1 MSQQD
6 VFGDRYQLVSHI
18 ARGGMAQV
26 YLAQDLLLD
35 RPVALKVLFP
45 ELSVD
50 RAFVERFRREAKAA
64 ANLTHPN
71 IVSIYDWGQGEH
83 TYFIVME
90 YVDGQTL
97 SAVLRQG
104 PMDAVRAA
112 AIGADVAAALEFA
125 HRRGVIHRDVKPG
138 NVLID
143 NNGRVRVADFG
154 IARANN
160 ADGDLTQT
168 GSVMGTATYFSPEQ
182 AQGLAVDARS
192 DVYSLGVVLY
202 EMVAGKPP
210 FAGDNPVS
218 IAYKHVK
225 EPVPSPRQN
234 NPEIPANFEAIVM
247 KAMAKDPADRYQSA
261 EELRADLVRFGNGQP
276 VAAIADVTRV
286 ATAVGAGTALGAV
299 GAAAALGGDPTR
311 VQAAAGGTATLPVTP
326 GGVGPDGQGPD
337 GEQPEERRGR
347 AWMYSGLAA
356 LLVVLLAAGYFGG
369 KAAGWWGSSTKNLTI
384 PTNLV
389 NQSATAAQNELKQLG
404 FTNVSTRPEA
414 SSQVKAGNVISVTP
428 PAGTTMK
435 SDQSVVLAVSSGPAP
450 VPVPNVVGQPVDQAT
465 AALQAAGFVVN
476 TSQQAST
483 TVAQGLV
490 ISTNPAA
497 GHSAGQGSAVQV
509 VVSNGKPQVP
519 IPSLVGQDPA
529 TAGQELGAL
538 GLKVTTQNESSTTIQ
553 QGFVTRTS
561 PPAGTAVAVGSTVTV
576 FVSTGAPTVAVPDV
590 RHDTQSQAGA
600 AISAAGLVAN
610 FIMQP
615 VSNPNQNGIVLSQNP
630 AGGTQVQN
638 GSTVNV
644 VIGQFQNTTTTT
656 TAVPAGNGNGNG
668 SPPNT

>member
-1 MSQQD
+1 
-6 VFGDRYQLVSHI
+6 
-18 ARGGMAQV
+18 MAQV

-71 IVSIYDWGQGEH
+71 IVSIYDWGQGDH

-90 YVDGQTL
+90 YVDGPTL
-97 SAVLRQG
+97 SSVLKQG
-104 PMDAVRAA
+104 PMEAARAA
-112 AIGADVAAALEFA
+112 SIGADVAAALEFA

-143 NNGRVRVADFG
+143 NTGRVKVADFG
-154 IARANN
+154 IARATG

-182 AQGLAVDARS
+182 AQGLPVDARS

-234 NPEIPANFEAIVM
+234 NPEIPTNYEAIVM

-261 EELRADLVRFGNGQP
+261 EELRADLIRFGNGQP
-276 VAAIADVTRV
+276 VAAAADVTRV
-286 ATAVGAGTALGAV
+286 ATAVGAGAALGGV
-299 GAAAALGGDPTR
+299 GAAAVLADDPTR

-326 GGVGPDGQGPD
+326 GGVGPAGPGSD
-337 GEQPEERRGR
+337 GESPEERRGR

-369 KAAGWWGSSTKNLTI
+369 KAAGWWGSSTKSLTI

-389 NQSATAAQNELKQLG
+389 NQSAAAAQNELKQMG
-404 FTNVSTRPEA
+404 FTNVSTRSEA
-414 SSQVKAGNVISVTP
+414 SSQVQAGNVISVTP
-428 PAGTTMK
+428 PAGTTIK
-435 SDQSVVLAVSSGPAP
+435 SDQPVVLAVSSGPAP
-450 VPVPNVVGQPVDQAT
+450 VPVPNVVGQPVAQAT
-465 AALQAAGFVVN
+465 AALQTAGFVVN
-476 TSQQAST
+476 TTQQAST
-483 TVAQGLV
+483 TVAQGVV

-497 GHSAGQGSAVQV
+497 GHSAGQGSAIQV
-509 VVSNGKPQVP
+509 VVSSGKPQVT

-561 PPAGTAVAVGSTVTV
+561 PPANTAVSVGSTVTV
-576 FVSTGAPTVAVPDV
+576 FVSTGAPTVAVPDL
-590 RHDTQSQAGA
+590 RHDTQAQAQA
-600 AISAAGLVAN
+600 ALNTVGLQGNFTTQPVNNANQDGLV
-610 FIMQP
+610 
-615 VSNPNQNGIVLSQNP
+615 VSQTP
-630 AGGTQVQN
+630 AAGTQVPN
-638 GSTVNV
+638 GSAVNV
-644 VIGQFQNTTTTT
+644 VIGQFQSTTTT
-656 TAVPAGNGNGNG
+656 TAPAGAG
-668 SPPNT
+668 PPTT

>member
-6 VFGDRYQLVSHI
+6 VFGDRYQMVSHI

-90 YVDGQTL
+90 YVDGPTL
-97 SAVLRQG
+97 SSVLKQG
-104 PMDAVRAA
+104 PMEAARAA
-112 AIGADVAAALEFA
+112 SIGADVAAALEFA

-143 NNGRVRVADFG
+143 GTGRVKVADFG
-154 IARANN
+154 IARATG

-247 KAMAKDPADRYQSA
+247 KAMAKDPGDRYQSA
-261 EELRADLVRFGNGQP
+261 EELRADLIRFANGQP
-276 VAAIADVTRV
+276 VAAATDVTRV
-286 ATAVGAGTALGAV
+286 ATAVGAGGALGGL
-299 GAAAALGGDPTR
+299 GAAAVLAGDPTR
-311 VQAAAGGTATLPVTP
+311 VQAAAGGTSTLPVTP
-326 GGVGPDGQGPD
+326 GGVGPAGPRPD
-337 GEQPEERRGR
+337 GESPEERRGR
-347 AWMYSGLAA
+347 AWLYSGLAA
-356 LLVVLLAAGYFGG
+356 LLVVLLVVGYFGG
-369 KAAGWWGSSTKNLTI
+369 KAAGWWGTSTKSLTI

-389 NQSATAAQNELKQLG
+389 NQSATAAQNELKQMG
-404 FTNVSTRPEA
+404 FTNVSTKSEA
-414 SSQVKAGNVISVTP
+414 SSQVTAGNVISVTP
-428 PAGTTMK
+428 PAGTTIK
-435 SDQSVVLAVSSGPAP
+435 SDQAVVLAVSSGPAP
-450 VPVPNVVGQPVDQAT
+450 VRVPNVVGQPVAQAT
-465 AALQAAGFVVN
+465 TALQGAGFVVN
-476 TSQQAST
+476 MTEQAST
-483 TVAQGLV
+483 TVAQGVV
-490 ISTNPAA
+490 ISTNPPA
-497 GHSAGQGSAVQV
+497 GQSAGQGSAVQL
-509 VVSNGKPQVP
+509 VVSNGKPQVT

-561 PPAGTAVAVGSTVTV
+561 PPATTAVAVGSTVTV
-576 FVSTGAPTVAVPDV
+576 FVSTGAPTVAVPDLKQ
-590 RHDTQSQAGA
+590 DTQAQAQA
-600 AISAAGLVAN
+600 ALNTAGLQGN
-610 FIMQP
+610 FTTQP
-615 VSNPNQNGIVLSQNP
+615 VNNANQNGLVVSQSP
-630 AGGTQVQN
+630 AAGSQVAN

-644 VIGQFQNTTTTT
+644 VIGQFQSTTTT
-656 TAVPAGNGNGNG
+656 TAGGPG
-668 SPPNT
+668 PPNTA

>member
-6 VFGDRYQLVSHI
+6 VFGDRYQMVSHI

-97 SAVLRQG
+97 SSVLRQG
-104 PMDAVRAA
+104 PMDATRAA
-112 AIGADVAAALEFA
+112 SIGADVAAALEFA

-143 NNGRVRVADFG
+143 NSGRVKVADFG
-154 IARANN
+154 IARANG

-182 AQGLAVDARS
+182 AQGLPVDARS

-202 EMVAGKPP
+202 EMVSGKPP

-247 KAMAKDPADRYQSA
+247 KAMAKEADNRYQSA
-261 EELRADLVRFGNGQP
+261 EELRADLVRFANGQP
-276 VAAIADVTRV
+276 VVAAAAADVTRV
-286 ATAVGAGTALGAV
+286 ATAVGAGAALGAA
-299 GAAAALGGDPTR
+299 GAAAVLAGDPTR

-326 GGVGPDGQGPD
+326 GGMGPDGQGPD
-337 GEQPEERRGR
+337 GESPEERRGR
-347 AWMYSGLAA
+347 IWMYSGLAA

-369 KAAGWWGSSTKNLTI
+369 KAAGWWGSSTKSLTI

-389 NQSATAAQNELKQLG
+389 NQSAATAQSELKGMG
-404 FTNVSTRPEA
+404 FTNVSTKQEA

-428 PAGTTMK
+428 APGTTIK
-435 SDQSVVLAVSSGPAP
+435 SDQAVVLAVSSGPAP
-450 VPVPNVVGQPVDQAT
+450 VRVPDVAGHPVAAAT
-465 AALQAAGFVVN
+465 AALQAAGFVAN
-476 TSQQAST
+476 TTQQAST
-483 TVAQGLV
+483 TVAQGVV
-490 ISTNPAA
+490 ISTNPP
-497 GHSAGQGSAVQV
+497 GGQSAGQGSAIQV
-509 VVSNGKPQVP
+509 VVSTGQPQVT
-519 IPSLVGQDPA
+519 IPPVVGEDPA
-529 TAGQELGAL
+529 TAGNQLGAL
-538 GLKVTTQNESSTTIQ
+538 GLKVTTLSESSSTIT
-553 QGFVTRTS
+553 QGNVTRTS
-561 PPAGTAVAVGSTVTV
+561 PPAGTPVTQGSTVTV
-576 FVSTGAPTVAVPDV
+576 YVSTGPPTVAVPDV
-590 RHDTQSQAGA
+590 RHDTQALANA
-600 AISAAGLVAN
+600 AIGAAGLVPN

-615 VSNPNQNGIVLSQNP
+615 VSNPNQNGVVLSQSP
-630 AGGTQVQN
+630 AGGTQVQS

-644 VIGQFQNTTTTT
+644 VIGQFQTTTTT
-656 TAVPAGNGNGNG
+656 TTTTTPNGNGG
-668 SPPNT
+668 PPST